1 MVDTTKISEILPEAD
16 INGKHRNY
24 VNEDI
29 LNNEAVRRII
39 LSNIDS
45 IKELERS
52 RGCKQYTALNE
63 YINNKYNVWISYN
76 YGKKDKKYISAGQ
89 ILMYLAYL
97 GYKIEYAV
105 IKLDNSIE

>member
-1 MVDTTKISEILPEAD
+1 MVNTTKITELIPEAD

-29 LNNEAVRRII
+29 LNNEAIRRII

-45 IKELERS
+45 IKALERS
-52 RGCKQYTALNE
+52 RGCKQYTVLNE
-63 YINNKYNVWISYN
+63 YINNRYSVWISYN

-97 GYKIEYAV
+97 GYKIDFTLV
-105 IKLDNSIE
+105 KVD

>member
-1 MVDTTKISEILPEAD
+1 MVDTKKISEILPEAD
-16 INGKHRNY
+16 ISGKHRNY

-45 IKELERS
+45 IKALERS

-97 GYKIEYAV
+97 GYKIEYV
-105 IKLDNSIE
+105 VVKLD